1 MLGYKYMYGAD
12 PLSQSCRGSHHPL
25 WLLSP
30 IPTGPAAEKP
40 RLQLCFSALALLA
53 PVVPPQRSLF
63 LPFPQCFCLFI
74 PISKYAYQLSWMKS
88 QSSTC
93 GWLLVLT
100 LTQISGQRKDPAAG
114 RSRCCGTLAATSR
127 DCPADTLHRSL
138 ATGFRGAAGNPEQPS
153 GDRDHTWRALARP
166 QARAL
171 FSGCKPPCRCVFSY
185 LHLSEPILTSL
196 RDSVL
201 GRTSSHTDVL

>member
-1 MLGYKYMYGAD
+1 MLLCPSTSCSRCAPPAF
-12 PLSQSCRGSHHPL
+12 PLPSLPAVF
-25 WLLSP
+25 LLVYPYFKVRISAFLDE
-30 IPTGPAAEKP
+30 IPE
-40 RLQLCFSALALLA
+40 LH
-53 PVVPPQRSLF
+53 
-63 LPFPQCFCLFI
+63 
-74 PISKYAYQLSWMKS
+74 M
-88 QSSTC
+88 
-93 GWLLVLT
+93 WLLVLT

-153 GDRDHTWRALARP
+153 GDRDHTWHALAHP

-171 FSGCKPPCRCVFSY
+171 FSGRKPPCRCVFSN